1 MSTYDG
7 DLNRSAQHFTF
18 EAEVECDATTTEAA
32 FLYGGGECRDL
43 GPMAQ
48 GRRAQVDRA
57 CLRQEFV
64 LDLRAHLPNRR
75 HSAAA
80 PATFPACA
88 DAGRAGRGVA
98 GRGRWGTLVAGA

>member
-1 MSTYDG
+1 MSVLPRTAALGG
-7 DLNRSAQHFTF
+7 DLNLSAQHFTF
-18 EAEVECDATTTEAA
+18 ETEVERDATTTEAA

-48 GRRAQVDRA
+48 GRRAQVDRP
-57 CLRQEFV
+57 CLGQELV

-80 PATFPACA
+80 PATFQACA
-88 DAGRAGRGVA
+88 DASRA
-98 GRGRWGTLVAGA
+98 

>member
-1 MSTYDG
+1 MTAFRKIGHSRPPPGTTGFDG

-88 DAGRAGRGVA
+88 DAGRA
-98 GRGRWGTLVAGA
+98 